1 MESSNQVAQ
10 IALETGEVILH
21 VLLDDVPDVVTRRL
35 VPVGGRKVEL
45 LMPDLSVRQAHVAF
59 LLPIL
64 LCRLRAACPV
74 GFRVDPSTRLLPLVS
89 ASWSFTLRV
98 DSVKESP
105 RPAHPLGKR
114 PSTTHPYDGMPY
126 HI

>member
-74 GFRVDPSTRLLPLVS
+74 GFAWIRRLGFFLWYPQVGHLLFV
-89 ASWSFTLRV
+89 W
-98 DSVKESP
+98 
-105 RPAHPLGKR
+105 
-114 PSTTHPYDGMPY
+114 
-126 HI
+126 IQ